1 MKKEWLIAVVL
12 LLSTSL
18 VRAEI
23 TLDGPFYNAY
33 NLGDRLNLAA
43 NVVYPNALNGFLRA
57 NLLCENNSLD
67 YYLVPVE
74 LSAGTVKRIQI
85 SELLIQVG
93 YTGNCNV
100 VVELLN
106 GGRHT
111 LEKSQSGKLVMSDM
125 LKIDGKISKLNLKPG
140 EKLVVSGTVRN
151 IRGEKLRDGDV
162 SLVLVNEFFTSVKD
176 GEFGYE
182 FTLSQDFKSGSHD
195 LLVNVG
201 DENGNKGIANYS
213 FNVEAVPKRLE
224 NKLNDLSFKP
234 RDLVVIQPVLYD
246 QAGEIMQGDAFVK
259 LYDPN
264 DDLVL
269 QRTMRTDDK
278 AEYNLPDYA
287 EPGEWRLVISSN
299 GLQTENNVNVDVVEK
314 LDFVIDDQ
322 KVVVT
327 NVGNILYKKPIEVF
341 LGEGETILTKE
352 TALKPG
358 ETAIIDLSK
367 EEVPSGSYNIEVSGG
382 ETKEKF
388 DQVEVQHEGKSL
400 GETIGEVLPG
410 TGMAVLGTADD
421 PVVNPYY
428 AGLAGLGATMAS
440 YFGYRQWRRRNKLL
454 DKTKTMQIREAEK
467 MAKEIK
473 ARKEKQPYKYK
484 SDQDKQKELIEY
496 RDRILAGIEK
506 EKKSKEFMERKA
518 AMEAKRDEYS
528 YKDAGQSDWLGQE
541 NKYDV
546 NTKDSGKTEESEGF
560 GNQKIDSLDAEEE
573 DFTIGN
579 KKKKKDDGD
588 GYFNLFGE

>member
-1 MKKEWLIAVVL
+1 MKKEWLIIVVL
-12 LLSTSL
+12 LLSTGF

-43 NVVYPNALNGFLRA
+43 NVVYPNTLNGFLRA
-57 NLLCENNSLD
+57 SLLCEDKSLD

-74 LSAGTVKRIQI
+74 LSAGAVKRVQI
-85 SELLIQVG
+85 SELLIQPG

-106 GGRHT
+106 GGRQS
-111 LEKSQSGKLVMSDM
+111 LEKSQSGKLVMSDK
-125 LKIDGKISKLNLKPG
+125 LKIDGKVSKLNLKPG

-151 IRGEKLRDGDV
+151 VRGEKLRNGDV
-162 SLVLVNEFFTSVKD
+162 NLILGNEFFTSVKD

-182 FTLSQDFKSGSHD
+182 FTLSQEFKSGSHD
-195 LLVNVG
+195 LLVTIG
-201 DENGNKGIANYS
+201 DGSGNEAVANYS

-234 RDLVVIQPVLYD
+234 KDLVVIQPVLYD

-264 DDLVL
+264 DNLVL
-269 QRTMRTDDK
+269 QRTMKTDDK

-287 EPGEWRLVISSN
+287 KPGEWRLVISSD
-299 GLQTENNVNVDVVEK
+299 GLQVENNVNVDVVEK

-341 LGEGETILTKE
+341 LGEGKTILTKE

-367 EEVPSGSYNIEVSGG
+367 EEVPSGSYNIQVAGG
-382 ETKEKF
+382 ETKENF
-388 DQVEVQHEGKSL
+388 DKVDVQHEGKSL

-410 TGMAVLGTADD
+410 TGKAVLGSADD
-421 PVVNPYY
+421 PIVNPYY

-440 YFGYRQWRRRNKLL
+440 YFGYRQWRRRNKLV
-454 DKTKTMQIREAEK
+454 DKTKAMQIREAEK
-467 MAKEIK
+467 MAKEIRAK
-473 ARKEKQPYKYK
+473 KEKQPYKYK

-518 AMEAKRDEYS
+518 ALEAKRDEYS
-528 YKDAGQSDWLGQE
+528 SKSASQSPWF
-541 NKYDV
+541 N
-546 NTKDSGKTEESEGF
+546 NKDSEKTEDNNEGF
-560 GNQKIDSLDAEEE
+560 GFGNKKADSLDAEEE

-579 KKKKKDDGD
+579 KKKKKDDGE